1 MTSRTGKSL
10 LSTAGSSVDVHTK
23 EGYSSQAQALG
34 EKREYHINANVQRR
48 SMILQCQQLTRRVVA
63 LQAQVRDLQ
72 LKRAIDDGLRAE
84 IRQKD
89 LQLEVK
95 ALLLYSQKP
104 VFTHVLFRVHTQD
117 GWAVNV

>member
-1 MTSRTGKSL
+1 M
-10 LSTAGSSVDVHTK
+10 STAGSSVDVHTK
-23 EGYSSQAQALG
+23 EGYSAQAQALG

-117 GWAVNV
+117 GGAVNV